1 MLSMRFGLQ
10 TPKNRVESHLCF
22 KRAVCVRRWEGTAPS
37 SPQKG
42 NAFLCLFCWL
52 SLGCCSVGRMQELL
66 QEQRISSRKCA
77 ACGMATVTSSRGNTE
92 VVTARRTESQDVPG
106 IISLFS
112 PVTEDLFGRI
122 DVTYLLELSNLALT
136 LCNEKNEVIAHAAF
150 LDYPNWNITDQAE
163 WEPFL
168 HENYTNNKCTPLNTL
183 FMHLFVAKEEYAAG
197 CSQEIFRRAFV
208 LLPELQF
215 ILLFIPPEEKLGFS
229 HSELDMGNVFERMMP
244 VPGSPVERGFTLLA
258 CPRHHCHPQLYV
270 RQARMEDYD
279 DLMLIWTP
287 QSETL
292 KETYG
297 EYLLVDL
304 IEREGEE
311 NQAAVCEVDGTAVGF
326 MSLCSHV
333 NVSLFQECFDLGPFH
348 GFCKP
353 HPEDILKVPQK
364 PSIQGDKDES
374 TQTSQ
379 KPEPISS
386 QNLEHVPGADAADV
400 QKDGVVTVSQT
411 ELPVG
416 DVNNTGSKS
425 STAPL
430 LETDVE
436 GDLCPMYR
444 GASNVFRI
452 RLLCIDEKYETR
464 SLDFLHYAFNVF
476 PDRDLCVILVP
487 HHVQEFPLIR
497 SFVRAV
503 PSCTSRLGRELYV
516 FHRAG
521 LLTSFNVR
529 KAATSDLQGVKML
542 VETLSLNERIW
553 NDSKIFTEARR
564 DPDGMPVQAFVAEVL
579 DQIVGVSVT
588 RDEMDIEYIRSHYNI
603 EDFIHFNHHHQ
614 EEHGHLCHFVLNPVF
629 HHYTKYFLKEIL
641 RLGHKSS
648 LYYPIYPE
656 YVEGKF
662 QRPCAHSLTS
672 AFHYMAPVRARRQI
686 VCPLQELGM
695 NSPSEQ
701 VSKDQLKYSL
711 YHTNRKL
718 VLESKVCINT
728 RIVVVG
734 ASDVGISFLETLIF
748 WPRLKFNNLTLIS
761 IHGLPGKDPQSS
773 KYRRFLINSHCFNDE
788 DYAQMSLCSW
798 INVVVGKMTGINR
811 SAKYVIVSK
820 EKKVPYDYLVLC
832 MGQSYQALAPMGGD
846 ISEVMSQWPQR
857 YTEKVPSNHFTL
869 NDAQDCLEAAR
880 WLEENLVSSRG
891 NVIVYGNTIDIY
903 TTVETLLSLGIDGS
917 RIHLVQAPLS
927 SASPCL
933 ADATLERTVGEAL
946 SEAGVAVHL
955 DSVLAQWGQ
964 GDHGCIAWATFT
976 TASNPLCL
984 QCSAFFSFAYRT
996 LDYETF
1002 KAINDACLVF
1012 DGRVVID
1019 AKFHTNDASIRAAG
1033 PLTKF
1038 SRRYFR
1044 DGLTHSN
1051 FSSKEIGFELA
1062 ASMLSLFDPTP
1073 QPSSEPPK
1081 GSDRLIPI
1089 YRWCKV
1095 QGGVLPGGYNYLHIS
1110 KPGIPMP
1117 LDVEH
1122 DPCDHGM
1129 EIVTGEADHGN
1140 YFRMHFSRY
1149 NMVDSITCFSKDPF
1163 PVSNYICL
1171 YGQHE
1176 RLLND
1181 LYYRWRAGQLTDLYS
1196 YFREPWSMAIYH
1208 DRLLICRRNCSKTLI
1223 SEQVPGQPPATEQRP
1238 EQKPGQVSLREPVL
1252 RYLRHHR
1259 AHLPMYAPTDAYR
1272 LLPAAAGSQGLK
1284 LGKVGHSTSPKP
1296 AQGPS

>member
-1 MLSMRFGLQ
+1 
-10 TPKNRVESHLCF
+10 
-22 KRAVCVRRWEGTAPS
+22 
-37 SPQKG
+37 
-42 NAFLCLFCWL
+42 
-52 SLGCCSVGRMQELL
+52 
-66 QEQRISSRKCA
+66 
-77 ACGMATVTSSRGNTE
+77 MATVISWRGNTE
-92 VVTARRTESQDVPG
+92 VVTARRTESRDVPG

-122 DVTYLLELSNLALT
+122 DVTCLLELSNLALT

-168 HENYTNNKCTPLNTL
+168 HENYANNKCTPLNTL
-183 FMHLFVAKEEYAAG
+183 FVHLIVAKEEFAAG
-197 CSQEIFRRAFV
+197 CSREIFRRAFI

-215 ILLFIPPEEKLGFS
+215 ILLFIPPEERLGFS
-229 HSELDMGNVFERMMP
+229 HSELDMGNVFERIMP
-244 VPGSPVERGFTLLA
+244 VPGSPMEKGFTLLA
-258 CPRHHCHPQLYV
+258 CPRHRCHPQLYV

-311 NQAAVCEVDGTAVGF
+311 NQAAVCEVGGTAVGF
-326 MSLCSHV
+326 MSLSSHV

-348 GFCKP
+348 GLCKP
-353 HPEDILKVPQK
+353 HPEDILKVPRK

-374 TQTSQ
+374 NQTSQ
-379 KPEPISS
+379 KPEPVSS
-386 QNLEHVPGADAADV
+386 QNLECVPGADAAAV
-400 QKDGVVTVSQT
+400 QKDGAVGVSQT
-411 ELPVG
+411 ELPIG
-416 DVNNTGSKS
+416 DVSSTGSKGS
-425 STAPL
+425 AAPL
-430 LETDVE
+430 LETNSLDEE
-436 GDLCPMYR
+436 GDLRPVYR
-444 GASNVFRI
+444 GASNVFLI
-452 RLLCIDEKYETR
+452 RLLCIDKKYETR

-487 HHVQEFPLIR
+487 HHVPEFPLIQ

-503 PSCTSRLGRELYV
+503 PSCTSKLGRELYV

-542 VETLSLNERIW
+542 VETLSLNESIW

-603 EDFIHFNHHHQ
+603 EDFIHFNHHQQ

-641 RLGHKSS
+641 RLSHKSC
-648 LYYPIYPE
+648 LYYPVYPE
-656 YVEGKF
+656 YVEGQF

-672 AFHYMAPVRARRQI
+672 ALHYMAPVRPRRQI
-686 VCPLQELGM
+686 VYPLQELGV
-695 NSPSEQ
+695 NTPSEQ

-711 YHTNRKL
+711 NHTNRKL

-748 WPRLKFNNLTLIS
+748 WPCLKFNNLTLIS

-798 INVVVGKMTGINR
+798 VNVVVGKMTGINR
-811 SAKYVIVSK
+811 SAKYVVVSK

-832 MGQSYQALAPMGGD
+832 MGQSYQALAPTGAD
-846 ISEVMSQWPQR
+846 ISEVTGQWPQR
-857 YTEKVPSNHFTL
+857 YMEKVPSNHFTL
-869 NDAQDCLEAAR
+869 NDTQDCLEAAR

-917 RIHLVQAPLS
+917 RIHLVQAPLG

-933 ADATLERTVGEAL
+933 SDATLERTVGEAL
-946 SEAGVAVHL
+946 SEAGVAVHP
-955 DSVLAQWGQ
+955 DSVLAQWGL
-964 GDHGCIAWATFT
+964 GDHGCITWAAFT
-976 TASNPLCL
+976 TAANPLHL

-1002 KAINDACLVF
+1002 KAVNDACLVF

-1044 DGLTHSN
+1044 DELTHSN
-1051 FSSKEIGFELA
+1051 FNSKEIGFELA
-1062 ASMLSLFDPTP
+1062 VSMLSLFDPTP
-1073 QPSSEPPK
+1073 QPSSEPPE

-1089 YRWCKV
+1089 YRSCKV

-1110 KPGIPMP
+1110 KPEISLP
-1117 LDVEH
+1117 LNVEH
-1122 DPCDHGM
+1122 DLCNHGT
-1129 EIVTGEADHGN
+1129 EIVTGEVSHGN

-1149 NMVDSITCFSKDPF
+1149 NMVDSITCFSKEPF

-1176 RLLND
+1176 RVLND

-1208 DRLLICRRNCSKTLI
+1208 DRFIDLQKELRQTLM
-1223 SEQVPGQPPATEQRP
+1223 SEQVPGQPPAAEQRR
-1238 EQKPGQVSLREPVL
+1238 EQKPGGASLREPVL

-1259 AHLPMYAPTDAYR
+1259 AHLPVYAPTDAYR
-1272 LLPAAAGSQGLK
+1272 LLPAAAGSQGPK
-1284 LGKVGHSTSPKP
+1284 PGRVGHSGGSGSPTL

>member
-1 MLSMRFGLQ
+1 MFSLVLS
-10 TPKNRVESHLCF
+10 
-22 KRAVCVRRWEGTAPS
+22 
-37 SPQKG
+37 
-42 NAFLCLFCWL
+42 
-52 SLGCCSVGRMQELL
+52 
-66 QEQRISSRKCA
+66 A
-77 ACGMATVTSSRGNTE
+77 AWRMATVTSSRGNTE
-92 VVTARRTESQDVPG
+92 VVTARRTESRDVPG
-106 IISLFS
+106 IIGLFS
-112 PVTEDLFGRI
+112 PVTENLFGMI
-122 DVTYLLELSNLALT
+122 DVTYLLEISNLALT

-168 HENYTNNKCTPLNTL
+168 RENYTNNKCTPLNTL
-183 FMHLFVAKEEYAAG
+183 FVHLFVAKEEYAAE
-197 CSQEIFRRAFV
+197 CSQEIVRRAFI

-215 ILLFIPPEEKLGFS
+215 ILLFIPPAEKLGFC
-229 HSELDMGNVFERMMP
+229 HSELGMGNVFERMTP
-244 VPGSPVERGFTLLA
+244 VPGSPMERRFTLLA
-258 CPRHHCHPQLYV
+258 CLRHRCHPQLYV

-311 NQAAVCEVDGTAVGF
+311 NQAAVCEVGGTAVGF

-333 NVSLFQECFDLGPFH
+333 DVSLFQECFDLGPFH
-348 GFCKP
+348 GLCKP
-353 HPEDILKVPQK
+353 HPEDILKVPRK
-364 PSIQGDKDES
+364 PSVQGDKGES
-374 TQTSQ
+374 NQTSQ
-379 KPEPISS
+379 EPEPVSS
-386 QNLEHVPGADAADV
+386 QNLGDVPGADAAV
-400 QKDGVVTVSQT
+400 QKGGAVAASQS
-411 ELPVG
+411 ELLVG
-416 DVNNTGSKS
+416 DVSTTGSEGS
-425 STAPL
+425 AAPL
-430 LETDVE
+430 LETSDE
-436 GDLCPMYR
+436 DGDSHPVYR
-444 GASNVFRI
+444 GASNAFCI
-452 RLLCIDEKYETR
+452 RLFCIDEKYETR
-464 SLDFLHYAFNVF
+464 SLDFLHYAFSVF

-487 HHVQEFPLIR
+487 HRVPAFPLIQ

-503 PSCTSRLGRELYV
+503 PCCTSRLGRELYV

-529 KAATSDLQGVKML
+529 KATIDDLQGVKML
-542 VETLSLNERIW
+542 VETLSLDEEIW
-553 NDSKIFTEARR
+553 NDSKIFTEARK
-564 DPDGMPVQAFVAEVL
+564 DPDGMPVRAFVAEVL

-588 RDEMDIEYIRSHYNI
+588 RDEMDIEYIQAHYNI
-603 EDFIHFNHHHQ
+603 EDFIRFNHHQQ

-648 LYYPIYPE
+648 LYYPVYPE
-656 YVEGKF
+656 CVEGQF

-672 AFHYMAPVRARRQI
+672 ALHYMAPVRPRRQI
-686 VCPLQELGM
+686 VYPLEELGV
-695 NSPSEQ
+695 NAPSEQ
-701 VSKDQLKYSL
+701 VSKDQLNYSL
-711 YHTNRKL
+711 NHTNRKL

-773 KYRRFLINSHCFNDE
+773 KHRRFLINSHCFNDE

-798 INVVVGKMTGINR
+798 VNVVVGKMTGINR
-811 SAKYVIVSK
+811 AAKYVVVSK

-832 MGQSYQALAPMGGD
+832 TGQSYQALAPTGAG
-846 ISEVMSQWPQR
+846 ISGVTSKWPQR

-869 NDAQDCLEAAR
+869 NDAQDCSEAAR
-880 WLEENLVSSRG
+880 WLEENLVSSKG

-927 SASPCL
+927 SAGPCL
-933 ADATLERTVGEAL
+933 GDAALERTVGEAL
-946 SEAGVAVHL
+946 AGAGVAVHP

-964 GDHGCIAWATFT
+964 GDHGLIAWAAFT
-976 TASNPLCL
+976 TATNPLQL

-996 LDYETF
+996 VDYETF

-1012 DGRVVID
+1012 DGRLVID
-1019 AKFHTNDASIRAAG
+1019 AKFHTNDVSIRAAG

-1038 SRRYFR
+1038 SRRYYR
-1044 DGLTHSN
+1044 DELTHSN
-1051 FSSKEIGFELA
+1051 FNSKEIGFELA

-1073 QPSSEPPK
+1073 QASAKPPE

-1089 YRWCKV
+1089 YRRCKV
-1095 QGGVLPGGYNYLHIS
+1095 QGGVLPGGYNYLHVS
-1110 KPGIPMP
+1110 KPAIPMP

-1129 EIVTGEADHGN
+1129 EIVTGEAGHGN
-1140 YFRMHFSRY
+1140 YFRMHFNRY
-1149 NMVDSITCFSKDPF
+1149 NMVDSITCFSKEPF
-1163 PVSNYICL
+1163 AVSNYLCL

-1181 LYYRWRAGQLTDLYS
+1181 LHYRWRAGQLTDLYS

-1208 DRLLICRRNCSKTLI
+1208 DRFIDLQKELRQTLM
-1223 SEQVPGQPPATEQRP
+1223 SEQVPGQPPAAEQRP
-1238 EQKPGQVSLREPVL
+1238 EQRPGPPALRESIL
-1252 RYLRHHR
+1252 RYLRRHR
-1259 AHLPMYAPTDAYR
+1259 AHLPMFAPTDIYR
-1272 LLPAAAGSQGLK
+1272 LPPTAGRQGPK
-1284 LGKVGHSTSPKP
+1284 LGRAGHSGSSRSPTP

>member
-1 MLSMRFGLQ
+1 
-10 TPKNRVESHLCF
+10 
-22 KRAVCVRRWEGTAPS
+22 
-37 SPQKG
+37 
-42 NAFLCLFCWL
+42 
-52 SLGCCSVGRMQELL
+52 
-66 QEQRISSRKCA
+66 
-77 ACGMATVTSSRGNTE
+77 MARVTSLRGNTE
-92 VVTARRTESQDVPG
+92 VVTARRTEPHDVPG

-136 LCNEKNEVIAHAAF
+136 LSNEKNEVIAHAAF

-163 WEPFL
+163 WELFL

-183 FMHLFVAKEEYAAG
+183 FVHLFVAKEEYAVG
-197 CSQEIFRRAFV
+197 CSQEIVRRAFILV
-208 LLPELQF
+208 PELQF
-215 ILLFIPPEEKLGFS
+215 VLLFIPPEERL
-229 HSELDMGNVFERMMP
+229 ELDIGNVFERMTP
-244 VPGSPVERGFTLLA
+244 VSGSPMERGFTLLA
-258 CPRHHCHPQLYV
+258 CPRHRCHPQLYV

-311 NQAAVCEVDGTAVGF
+311 NQAAVCEVGGTAVGF

-348 GFCKP
+348 GLCKP
-353 HPEDILKVPQK
+353 HPEDILKVPRK
-364 PSIQGDKDES
+364 PSVQGDKDRS
-374 TQTSQ
+374 NQTSQ
-379 KPEPISS
+379 NPEPVSS
-386 QNLEHVPGADAADV
+386 QNLKHVPGAGAAAV
-400 QKDGVVTVSQT
+400 QKEGAVTVSQT
-411 ELPVG
+411 ELLEG
-416 DVNNTGSKS
+416 DVSNTGFKGS
-425 STAPL
+425 AVPL
-430 LETDVE
+430 LKTD
-436 GDLCPMYR
+436 GGWDSCPVYR
-444 GASNVFRI
+444 GASNVFCI

-487 HHVQEFPLIR
+487 HHVPEFPLLR
-497 SFVRAV
+497 SFVRAI

-542 VETLSLNERIW
+542 VETLSLKESIW

-603 EDFIHFNHHHQ
+603 EDFIHFNHHQQ

-656 YVEGKF
+656 YIEGEF

-672 AFHYMAPVRARRQI
+672 ALHYMVPVRPRRQI
-686 VCPLQELGM
+686 FYPLQELGV
-695 NSPSEQ
+695 NAPSEQ

-711 YHTNRKL
+711 NHTNRKL

-748 WPRLKFNNLTLIS
+748 WPCLKFNNLTLIS

-798 INVVVGKMTGINR
+798 VNVVVGKMTGINR
-811 SAKYVIVSK
+811 SAKYVVVSK

-832 MGQSYQALAPMGGD
+832 MGQSYQVSCMLSEPAEYSQILCN
-846 ISEVMSQWPQR
+846 ISDVTSQWPQR
-857 YTEKVPSNHFTL
+857 YMEKVPSNHFTL

-946 SEAGVAVHL
+946 SEAGVAVHP

-964 GDHGCIAWATFT
+964 GDHGCISWVAFITAT
-976 TASNPLCL
+976 NPLHL

-1044 DGLTHSN
+1044 DELTHSN
-1051 FSSKEIGFELA
+1051 FNSKEIGFELA

-1073 QPSSEPPK
+1073 QPSSEPPE

-1089 YRWCKV
+1089 YSWCKV

-1122 DPCDHGM
+1122 DQCDHGM
-1129 EIVTGEADHGN
+1129 EIVTGEASHGN

-1181 LYYRWRAGQLTDLYS
+1181 LYYRWRARQLTDLYS

-1208 DRLLICRRNCSKTLI
+1208 DRFIDLQKELCQALM
-1223 SEQVPGQPPATEQRP
+1223 SEQVRQ
-1238 EQKPGQVSLREPVL
+1238 
-1252 RYLRHHR
+1252 
-1259 AHLPMYAPTDAYR
+1259 M
-1272 LLPAAAGSQGLK
+1272 
-1284 LGKVGHSTSPKP
+1284 
-1296 AQGPS
+1296 

>member
-1 MLSMRFGLQ
+1 MLPFWTIPIG
-10 TPKNRVESHLCF
+10 
-22 KRAVCVRRWEGTAPS
+22 
-37 SPQKG
+37 
-42 NAFLCLFCWL
+42 
-52 SLGCCSVGRMQELL
+52 
-66 QEQRISSRKCA
+66 
-77 ACGMATVTSSRGNTE
+77 
-92 VVTARRTESQDVPG
+92 
-106 IISLFS
+106 ISLIRLNGNHS
-112 PVTEDLFGRI
+112 CMKTML
-122 DVTYLLELSNLALT
+122 TTSAL
-136 LCNEKNEVIAHAAF
+136 
-150 LDYPNWNITDQAE
+150 
-163 WEPFL
+163 
-168 HENYTNNKCTPLNTL
+168 
-183 FMHLFVAKEEYAAG
+183 
-197 CSQEIFRRAFV
+197 RAFI

-215 ILLFIPPEEKLGFS
+215 ILLFIPPEERLGFS
-229 HSELDMGNVFERMMP
+229 HSELDMGNVFERMMA
-244 VPGSPVERGFTLLA
+244 VPGSPMERGFTLLA
-258 CPRHHCHPQLYV
+258 CPRHRCHPQLYV

-297 EYLLVDL
+297 EYFLVDL

-311 NQAAVCEVDGTAVGF
+311 NQAAVCEVDGIAVGF

-333 NVSLFQECFDLGPFH
+333 DVSLFQECFDLGPFH
-348 GFCKP
+348 GLCKP
-353 HPEDILKVPQK
+353 HPEDILKMPRK
-364 PSIQGDKDES
+364 PTFQGDKNGS
-374 TQTSQ
+374 KQTSQ
-379 KPEPISS
+379 KPQPVSC
-386 QNLEHVPGADAADV
+386 QNLEHVPGADAAAV
-400 QKDGVVTVSQT
+400 QKGGAVTASQT
-411 ELPVG
+411 ELLVG
-416 DVNNTGSKS
+416 DIGNTGSKGS
-425 STAPL
+425 AAPPL
-430 LETDVE
+430 KTDEE

-487 HHVQEFPLIR
+487 HHVPEFPLIR

-529 KAATSDLQGVKML
+529 KAATSDLEGVKML
-542 VETLSLNERIW
+542 VETLSLNESIW
-553 NDSKIFTEARR
+553 NDTKIFTEARR

-603 EDFIHFNHHHQ
+603 EDFIHFNNHQQ
-614 EEHGHLCHFVLNPVF
+614 EECGHLCHFVLNPVF
-629 HHYTKYFLKEIL
+629 RHYTKYFLKEIL
-641 RLGHKSS
+641 RLGHKTY
-648 LYYPIYPE
+648 LNYPIYPE
-656 YVEGKF
+656 YVEDKF
-662 QRPCAHSLTS
+662 HHPCAHSLTS
-672 AFHYMAPVRARRQI
+672 ALHYMVPVRPRRQI
-686 VCPLQELGM
+686 VYPLQELGV
-695 NSPSEQ
+695 NAPSEQ

-711 YHTNRKL
+711 NHTNRKL

-734 ASDVGISFLETLIF
+734 ASDVGISFLETLVF
-748 WPRLKFNNLTLIS
+748 RPCLKFNNLTLIS
-761 IHGLPGKDPQSS
+761 IHGLPGEDPQSS

-798 INVVVGKMTGINR
+798 VNVVVGKMTGINR
-811 SAKYVIVSK
+811 SAKYVVVSK

-832 MGQSYQALAPMGGD
+832 MGQSYQALAPTGAD
-846 ISEVMSQWPQR
+846 TSEVTSQWPQR
-857 YTEKVPSNHFTL
+857 YMEKVPSNHFTL

-880 WLEENLVSSRG
+880 WLEENLISSRG
-891 NVIVYGNTIDIY
+891 NIIVYGNTIDIY

-917 RIHLVQAPLS
+917 CIHLVQAPRS

-946 SEAGVAVHL
+946 SEAGVAVHP

-964 GDHGCIAWATFT
+964 GDHGCIAWAAFT
-976 TASNPLCL
+976 TAAKPLHL

-1002 KAINDACLVF
+1002 KAINDACLDF

-1044 DGLTHSN
+1044 DELTHSN
-1051 FSSKEIGFELA
+1051 FNSKEIGFELA
-1062 ASMLSLFDPTP
+1062 ASMLSLFDPTT
-1073 QPSSEPPK
+1073 QPSSEPPE
-1081 GSDRLIPI
+1081 GSDRLIPT

-1110 KPGIPMP
+1110 KPGIPVP

-1129 EIVTGEADHGN
+1129 EIVTGEAGHGN

-1181 LYYRWRAGQLTDLYS
+1181 LYYRWKAGQLTDLYS

-1208 DRLLICRRNCSKTLI
+1208 DRFIDLQKELRQTLL
-1223 SEQVPGQPPATEQRP
+1223 SEQVPREPPAAEQRSA
-1238 EQKPGQVSLREPVL
+1238 QKPGRVSLREPVL
-1252 RYLRHHR
+1252 CYLRHHR
-1259 AHLPMYAPTDAYR
+1259 AHLPMYAPTDIYR
-1272 LLPAAAGSQGLK
+1272 PLPAPAGSQGPK
-1284 LGKVGHSTSPKP
+1284 LGRVGHRSGSGSPTL

>member
-1 MLSMRFGLQ
+1 
-10 TPKNRVESHLCF
+10 
-22 KRAVCVRRWEGTAPS
+22 
-37 SPQKG
+37 
-42 NAFLCLFCWL
+42 
-52 SLGCCSVGRMQELL
+52 
-66 QEQRISSRKCA
+66 
-77 ACGMATVTSSRGNTE
+77 MATVTSSRGNTD
-92 VVTARRTESQDVPG
+92 VVTARRTVSRDVPD

-183 FMHLFVAKEEYAAG
+183 FVHLFVAKEDYAAG
-197 CSQEIFRRAFV
+197 CSQEIVRRAFI

-215 ILLFIPPEEKLGFS
+215 ILLFIPPEERLGFS
-229 HSELDMGNVFERMMP
+229 HSELDMGNVFERIMP
-244 VPGSPVERGFTLLA
+244 VPGSPMERGFTLLA
-258 CPRHHCHPQLYV
+258 CPRHRCHPQLYV

-311 NQAAVCEVDGTAVGF
+311 NQAAVCEVGGIAVGF
-326 MSLCSHV
+326 MSLCSDV
-333 NVSLFQECFDLGPFH
+333 DVSLFQECFDLGPFH
-348 GFCKP
+348 GLCKP
-353 HPEDILKVPQK
+353 HPEDILKVPWK
-364 PSIQGDKDES
+364 PSIQGDKDENN
-374 TQTSQ
+374 QTSQ
-379 KPEPISS
+379 KPKPVSS
-386 QNLEHVPGADAADV
+386 QNLEHVPGADAAV
-400 QKDGVVTVSQT
+400 QKDGAVTVSQT
-411 ELPVG
+411 ELLVG
-416 DVNNTGSKS
+416 NVINVGSKGS
-425 STAPL
+425 AAPL
-430 LETDVE
+430 LETE
-436 GDLCPMYR
+436 EEEDLHPVYR

-464 SLDFLHYAFNVF
+464 S
-476 PDRDLCVILVP
+476 
-487 HHVQEFPLIR
+487 
-497 SFVRAV
+497 
-503 PSCTSRLGRELYV
+503 
-516 FHRAG
+516 
-521 LLTSFNVR
+521 FNVR
-529 KAATSDLQGVKML
+529 KAATSDLQGVKVL
-542 VETLSLNERIW
+542 IKTLSLNERIW

-564 DPDGMPVQAFVAEVL
+564 DPDGVPVQAFVAEVL

-588 RDEMDIEYIRSHYNI
+588 RDEMDIEYIQSHYNI
-603 EDFIHFNHHHQ
+603 EDFIHFNHHQQ

-656 YVEGKF
+656 YVEDKF
-662 QRPCAHSLTS
+662 QHPCAHSLTS
-672 AFHYMAPVRARRQI
+672 ALHYMAPVRPRRQI
-686 VCPLQELGM
+686 VYPLRGLGV
-695 NSPSEQ
+695 NAPLEQ
-701 VSKDQLKYSL
+701 ISKDQLKYSL
-711 YHTNRKL
+711 NHTNRKL

-748 WPRLKFNNLTLIS
+748 WPHLKFNNLTLIS

-773 KYRRFLINSHCFNDE
+773 KYRRFLINSHCFDDE

-798 INVVVGKMTGINR
+798 VNVVVGKMTGINR
-811 SAKYVIVSK
+811 SAKYVVVSK

-832 MGQSYQALAPMGGD
+832 TGQSYQALAPLGAD
-846 ISEVMSQWPQR
+846 ISEVTSPWPQR
-857 YTEKVPSNHFTL
+857 YMEKVPSNHFTL
-869 NDAQDCLEAAR
+869 NDAQDCLEAAL
-880 WLEENLVSSRG
+880 WLEENLISSRG

-903 TTVETLLSLGIDGS
+903 TTVETLLSFGIDGS

-933 ADATLERTVGEAL
+933 ADTTLECTVGEAL
-946 SEAGVAVHL
+946 AEAGVAVHP
-955 DSVLAQWGQ
+955 DSVLAHWGQ
-964 GDHGCIAWATFT
+964 GDHGLITWAAFT
-976 TASNPLCL
+976 TASNLLQL

-1002 KAINDACLVF
+1002 KAVSDACLVF

-1044 DGLTHSN
+1044 DELTHSN
-1051 FSSKEIGFELA
+1051 FNSKEIGFELA
-1062 ASMLSLFDPTP
+1062 ASMLSLFDSIP
-1073 QPSSEPPK
+1073 QPSSETPE

-1089 YRWCKV
+1089 YRRCKV

-1122 DPCDHGM
+1122 DMYDHGM
-1129 EIVTGEADHGN
+1129 EIVTGEAGHGN

-1149 NMVDSITCFSKDPF
+1149 NMVDSITCFSKEPF

-1196 YFREPWSMAIYH
+1196 YFREPWSLAIYH
-1208 DRLLICRRNCSKTLI
+1208 DQYIDLQKELHQTLM
-1223 SEQVPGQPPATEQRP
+1223 SEQVPGQPTATKQHP
-1238 EQKPGQVSLREPVL
+1238 EKKLGPPSLWEPVL
-1252 RYLRHHR
+1252 HYLRHHR
-1259 AHLPMYAPTDAYR
+1259 AHLPVYAPTDAYR
-1272 LLPAAAGSQGLK
+1272 LLLAAGSQGLK
-1284 LGKVGHSTSPKP
+1284 PGRAGHSGGSRSPTP
-1296 AQGPS
+1296 AQETS

>member
-1 MLSMRFGLQ
+1 
-10 TPKNRVESHLCF
+10 
-22 KRAVCVRRWEGTAPS
+22 
-37 SPQKG
+37 
-42 NAFLCLFCWL
+42 
-52 SLGCCSVGRMQELL
+52 
-66 QEQRISSRKCA
+66 
-77 ACGMATVTSSRGNTE
+77 MATVTSSRGNTD
-92 VVTARRTESQDVPG
+92 VVTARRTKSHDVSG

-183 FMHLFVAKEEYAAG
+183 FMHLFVAKEDYAAG
-197 CSQEIFRRAFV
+197 CSQEIVRRAFI

-215 ILLFIPPEEKLGFS
+215 ILLFIPPEDRLGFS

-244 VPGSPVERGFTLLA
+244 VPGSPMERGFTLLA
-258 CPRHHCHPQLYV
+258 CPRHRCHPQLYV

-279 DLMLIWTP
+279 DLMLIWTS

-326 MSLCSHV
+326 MSLCSDV

-348 GFCKP
+348 GLCKP
-353 HPEDILKVPQK
+353 HPEDILKVPGR
-364 PSIQGDKDES
+364 PSIQEDKDENS
-374 TQTSQ
+374 QTSQ
-379 KPEPISS
+379 KPKPVSS
-386 QNLEHVPGADAADV
+386 QSLEHVPGADAAV
-400 QKDGVVTVSQT
+400 QKDGPVTVSQT
-411 ELPVG
+411 ELLVG
-416 DVNNTGSKS
+416 NVNIGPKGSA
-425 STAPL
+425 APL
-430 LETDVE
+430 LETDEE
-436 GDLCPMYR
+436 GDLHPVYR
-444 GASNVFRI
+444 GASNVFSI

-487 HHVQEFPLIR
+487 HHVPEFPLIR

-529 KAATSDLQGVKML
+529 KAATSDLQGVKVL
-542 VETLSLNERIW
+542 IKTLSLNERIW

-579 DQIVGVSVT
+579 DQIVGVSIT

-603 EDFIHFNHHHQ
+603 EDFIHFNYHQQ

-662 QRPCAHSLTS
+662 QHPCAHSLTS
-672 AFHYMAPVRARRQI
+672 ALHYMAPMRPRRQI
-686 VCPLQELGM
+686 VYPLQGLGI
-695 NSPSEQ
+695 NAPSEQ
-701 VSKDQLKYSL
+701 VSKGQLNYSL
-711 YHTNRKL
+711 NHINRKL

-748 WPRLKFNNLTLIS
+748 WPHLKFNNLTLIS

-798 INVVVGKMTGINR
+798 VNIVVGKMTGINR
-811 SAKYVIVSK
+811 SAKYVVVSK

-832 MGQSYQALAPMGGD
+832 TGQSYQALAPMGAD
-846 ISEVMSQWPQR
+846 ISEVTSQWPQR
-857 YTEKVPSNHFTL
+857 YMQKVPSNHFTL
-869 NDAQDCLEAAR
+869 NDAQDCLEAAL
-880 WLEENLVSSRG
+880 WLEENFISSRG

-903 TTVETLLSLGIDGS
+903 TTVETLLSFGIDGS

-933 ADATLERTVGEAL
+933 ADTTLECTVGEAL
-946 SEAGVAVHL
+946 AEAGVAVHP

-964 GDHGCIAWATFT
+964 SDHGLITWAAFT
-976 TASNPLCL
+976 TASNLLQL

-996 LDYETF
+996 LDYETC
-1002 KAINDACLVF
+1002 KAISDACLVF

-1019 AKFHTNDASIRAAG
+1019 AKFNTNDASIRAAG

-1044 DGLTHSN
+1044 DELTHSN
-1051 FSSKEIGFELA
+1051 FNSKEIGFELA
-1062 ASMLSLFDPTP
+1062 ASMLSLFDSTP
-1073 QPSSEPPK
+1073 KPSSELPE

-1089 YRWCKV
+1089 YRRCKV

-1122 DPCDHGM
+1122 DMHDHGM
-1129 EIVTGEADHGN
+1129 EIVTGEAGNGN

-1149 NMVDSITCFSKDPF
+1149 NMVDSITCFSKEPF

-1176 RLLND
+1176 HLLND

-1196 YFREPWSMAIYH
+1196 YFREPWSLAIYH
-1208 DRLLICRRNCSKTLI
+1208 DRFIDLQKELRQTLM
-1223 SEQVPGQPPATEQRP
+1223 SEQVPGQPTATEQHP
-1238 EQKPGQVSLREPVL
+1238 EQKPGLPSLREPIL

-1259 AHLPMYAPTDAYR
+1259 AHLPMFAPTDAYR
-1272 LLPAAAGSQGLK
+1272 LLSAAEHSGLGTPLPAPHLAAVPAAVAPAERGRTHVQQGLYLSPVSQPCTPMVPAAAGPS
-1284 LGKVGHSTSPKP
+1284 STTSVIGVP
-1296 AQGPS
+1296 APAPPTCHHTHHTGSFTDRKSTENKTQL

>member
-1 MLSMRFGLQ
+1 
-10 TPKNRVESHLCF
+10 
-22 KRAVCVRRWEGTAPS
+22 
-37 SPQKG
+37 
-42 NAFLCLFCWL
+42 
-52 SLGCCSVGRMQELL
+52 
-66 QEQRISSRKCA
+66 
-77 ACGMATVTSSRGNTE
+77 MATVTSWRGNTE
-92 VVTARRTESQDVPG
+92 VVTARRTEPHDVPG

-183 FMHLFVAKEEYAAG
+183 FVHLIVAKEEYAAG
-197 CSQEIFRRAFV
+197 CSQEIVRRAFI

-215 ILLFIPPEEKLGFS
+215 ILLFIPPEERL
-229 HSELDMGNVFERMMP
+229 ELDMGNVFERMMP
-244 VPGSPVERGFTLLA
+244 VPGSPMERGFTLLV
-258 CPRHHCHPQLYV
+258 CPRHQCHPQLYV

-304 IEREGEE
+304 IECEGEE
-311 NQAAVCEVDGTAVGF
+311 NQAAVCEVGGTAVGF

-333 NVSLFQECFDLGPFH
+333 NVSLLQECFDLGPFH
-348 GFCKP
+348 GLCKP
-353 HPEDILKVPQK
+353 HPEDILKVPRK

-374 TQTSQ
+374 NQTSQ
-379 KPEPISS
+379 KPEPVSS
-386 QNLEHVPGADAADV
+386 QNLEHVPGADAAAV
-400 QKDGVVTVSQT
+400 QTGAVTVSQT

-416 DVNNTGSKS
+416 DVSNTGSKGS
-425 STAPL
+425 AAPL
-430 LETDVE
+430 LETDEE
-436 GDLCPMYR
+436 GNLRPVYR
-444 GASNVFRI
+444 GPSNVFCI

-487 HHVQEFPLIR
+487 HHVPEFPLIR

-516 FHRAG
+516 FHRMG

-542 VETLSLNERIW
+542 VETLSLNESIW

-564 DPDGMPVQAFVAEVL
+564 DPDGMPVEAFVAEVL
-579 DQIVGVSVT
+579 DQIVGVSVI

-603 EDFIHFNHHHQ
+603 EDFIHFNHHQQ

-648 LYYPIYPE
+648 LYYPIYPD

-662 QRPCAHSLTS
+662 QHPCAHSLTS
-672 AFHYMAPVRARRQI
+672 ALHYMAPVRPRRQI
-686 VCPLQELGM
+686 VYPLQELGI
-695 NSPSEQ
+695 NAPSEQ

-711 YHTNRKL
+711 NHTNRKL

-734 ASDVGISFLETLIF
+734 ASDVGISFLETLVF
-748 WPRLKFNNLTLIS
+748 WPCLKFNNLTLIS

-788 DYAQMSLCSW
+788 DYAQMSLSSW
-798 INVVVGKMTGINR
+798 VNVVVGKMTGINR
-811 SAKYVIVSK
+811 SAKYVVVSK

-832 MGQSYQALAPMGGD
+832 MGQSYQALAPTGAD

-857 YTEKVPSNHFTL
+857 YMEKVPSNHFTL
-869 NDAQDCLEAAR
+869 NDTQDCLEAAR
-880 WLEENLVSSRG
+880 WLEDNLISSGG

-917 RIHLVQAPLS
+917 RIHLVQSPLS

-933 ADATLERTVGEAL
+933 TNATLERTVGEAL

-964 GDHGCIAWATFT
+964 GDHGCITWAVFT
-976 TASNPLCL
+976 TATNFLHL
-984 QCSAFFSFAYRT
+984 QCSAFFNFANRT

-1044 DGLTHSN
+1044 DELTHSN
-1051 FSSKEIGFELA
+1051 FNSKEIGFELA
-1062 ASMLSLFDPTP
+1062 VSMLSLFDPTP
-1073 QPSSEPPK
+1073 QPSFEPPE
-1081 GSDRLIPI
+1081 GSDRLIPV
-1089 YRWCKV
+1089 YRHCKV
-1095 QGGVLPGGYNYLHIS
+1095 QGGVLPGGYNYLQIS

-1122 DPCDHGM
+1122 DSCNHGM
-1129 EIVTGEADHGN
+1129 EIVTGEAGHGN

-1208 DRLLICRRNCSKTLI
+1208 NRFIDLQKELRQTLM
-1223 SEQVPGQPPATEQRP
+1223 SEQVR
-1238 EQKPGQVSLREPVL
+1238 K
-1252 RYLRHHR
+1252 
-1259 AHLPMYAPTDAYR
+1259 M
-1272 LLPAAAGSQGLK
+1272 
-1284 LGKVGHSTSPKP
+1284 
-1296 AQGPS
+1296 

>member
-1 MLSMRFGLQ
+1 
-10 TPKNRVESHLCF
+10 
-22 KRAVCVRRWEGTAPS
+22 
-37 SPQKG
+37 
-42 NAFLCLFCWL
+42 
-52 SLGCCSVGRMQELL
+52 
-66 QEQRISSRKCA
+66 
-77 ACGMATVTSSRGNTE
+77 MATVTSWRGNTE
-92 VVTARRTESQDVPG
+92 VVTARRTESHDVPD
-106 IISLFS
+106 IVTLFS

-122 DVTYLLELSNLALT
+122 DVTYLLGLSNLALT
-136 LCNEKNEVIAHAAF
+136 LCNEKNEVLAHAAF

-183 FMHLFVAKEEYAAG
+183 FVHLFVAKEEYAAG
-197 CSQEIFRRAFV
+197 CSQEIVRRAFI

-215 ILLFIPPEEKLGFS
+215 ILLFIPSEERLGFS
-229 HSELDMGNVFERMMP
+229 HSELAMGNVFERMTP
-244 VPGSPVERGFTLLA
+244 VPGSRMERRFTLLA
-258 CPRHHCHPQLYV
+258 CPRHRCHPQLYV

-333 NVSLFQECFDLGPFH
+333 NISLFQECFDLGPFH
-348 GFCKP
+348 GLCKP
-353 HPEDILKVPQK
+353 HPGDILKVPRK
-364 PSIQGDKDES
+364 PSVQGDKDES
-374 TQTSQ
+374 DQTSP
-379 KPEPISS
+379 KAEPVCS
-386 QNLEHVPGADAADV
+386 QDLEHVPGADAAV
-400 QKDGVVTVSQT
+400 QKDGAVALSQT
-411 ELPVG
+411 EVPVG
-416 DVNNTGSKS
+416 DISNTGSEGS
-425 STAPL
+425 AAPL
-430 LETDVE
+430 LETEE
-436 GDLCPMYR
+436 GDLHPVYR
-444 GASNVFRI
+444 GDPNVFCI
-452 RLLCIDEKYETR
+452 RLFFINEKYETR
-464 SLDFLHYAFNVF
+464 SLDFLQYAFSVF

-487 HHVQEFPLIR
+487 HHVPEFPLLQ

-529 KAATSDLQGVKML
+529 KATTSDLQGVKIL
-542 VETLSLNERIW
+542 VETLSLSEKIW

-603 EDFIHFNHHHQ
+603 EEFIHFNHHQQ

-656 YVEGKF
+656 YVEAQF
-662 QRPCAHSLTS
+662 QRPRAHSLTS
-672 AFHYMAPVRARRQI
+672 ALHYMAPVRPRRQI
-686 VCPLQELGM
+686 VYPLRELGA
-695 NSPSEQ
+695 SAPSEQ

-711 YHTNRKL
+711 NHTNRKL
-718 VLESKVCINT
+718 VLESKVCINS

-734 ASDVGISFLETLIF
+734 ASDVGISFLETLVF

-761 IHGLPGKDPQSS
+761 IHGLPGKDPESS
-773 KYRRFLINSHCFNDE
+773 KYRRFLINSHCFNDD

-798 INVVVGKMTGINR
+798 VNVVVGKMTSINR
-811 SAKYVIVSK
+811 SAKYVVVSK

-832 MGQSYQALAPMGGD
+832 TGQSYQALAPTGAD
-846 ISEVMSQWPQR
+846 STEVTSQWPQR

-869 NDAQDCLEAAR
+869 NNSQDCSEAAR
-880 WLEENLVSSRG
+880 WLQENLVSSRG

-903 TTVETLLSLGIDGS
+903 TTVEALLSLGIDGS
-917 RIHLVQAPLS
+917 CIHLVRAPLG
-927 SASPCL
+927 SAGPCL
-933 ADATLERTVGEAL
+933 GDAALERVVGEAL
-946 SEAGVAVHL
+946 AQAGVAVYP
-955 DSVLAQWGQ
+955 DSVLAEWGQ
-964 GDHGCIAWATFT
+964 DEHGHIAWAAFK
-976 TASNPLCL
+976 PLESAAAEPL
-984 QCSAFFSFAYRT
+984 RLPCSAFFSFAYRT

-1002 KAINDACLVF
+1002 KAISDACLVF
-1012 DGRVVID
+1012 DGRLVID

-1044 DGLTHSN
+1044 DDVTHSN
-1051 FSSKEIGFELA
+1051 FNSKEIGFELA
-1062 ASMLSLFDPTP
+1062 ASMLSLFDPSP
-1073 QPSSEPPK
+1073 QPSSEPPE
-1081 GSDRLIPI
+1081 GSDRLIPV
-1089 YRWCKV
+1089 YRRCKV
-1095 QGGVLPGGYNYLHIS
+1095 QGGVLPGGYNYLHVS
-1110 KPGIPMP
+1110 KPGIPMA

-1129 EIVTGEADHGN
+1129 EIVTGEAAAGN
-1140 YFRMHFSRY
+1140 YFRMHLSRY
-1149 NMVDSITCFSKDPF
+1149 RMVDSITCFAKEPF
-1163 PVSNYICL
+1163 PVSNYLCL

-1181 LYYRWRAGQLTDLYS
+1181 LCYRWRAGQLSDLYS

-1208 DRLLICRRNCSKTLI
+1208 DRFIDLQKELRQTLM
-1223 SEQVPGQPPATEQRP
+1223 SEQVAGQRP
-1238 EQKPGQVSLREPVL
+1238 EHKAGPKPAFREPVL
-1252 RYLRHHR
+1252 RYLRQHR
-1259 AHLPMYAPTDAYR
+1259 AQLPMYGPTDLYT
-1272 LLPAAAGSQGLK
+1272 LPAAAGSQGPRP
-1284 LGKVGHSTSPKP
+1284 GRAGHSGSSGSPAA
-1296 AQGPS
+1296 AQGPSQERILPTRFLH

>member
-1 MLSMRFGLQ
+1 
-10 TPKNRVESHLCF
+10 
-22 KRAVCVRRWEGTAPS
+22 
-37 SPQKG
+37 
-42 NAFLCLFCWL
+42 
-52 SLGCCSVGRMQELL
+52 
-66 QEQRISSRKCA
+66 
-77 ACGMATVTSSRGNTE
+77 MATVTSWKGNTE
-92 VVTARRTESQDVPG
+92 VVTARRTEPHDVLG
-106 IISLFS
+106 IVSLLS

-136 LCNEKNEVIAHAAF
+136 LCNEKNEVMAHAAF

-168 HENYTNNKCTPLNTL
+168 RENYTNNKCTPLNTL
-183 FMHLFVAKEEYAAG
+183 FVHLFVAKEECAAG
-197 CSQEIFRRAFV
+197 CSQEIVRRAFI

-215 ILLFIPPEEKLGFS
+215 ILLFIPPEERL
-229 HSELDMGNVFERMMP
+229 ELDMGNVFERMVP
-244 VPGSPVERGFTLLA
+244 VPGSPMERGFSLLA
-258 CPRHHCHPQLYV
+258 CPRHRCHPRLHV

-287 QSETL
+287 QSKTL

-311 NQAAVCEVDGTAVGF
+311 NQAAVCEVGGTAVGF

-333 NVSLFQECFDLGPFH
+333 NISLFQECFDLGPFH
-348 GFCKP
+348 GLCKP
-353 HPEDILKVPQK
+353 HPEDILKVPRK
-364 PSIQGDKDES
+364 PSVQGDKDES
-374 TQTSQ
+374 NQTSQ
-379 KPEPISS
+379 KPEPVSS
-386 QNLEHVPGADAADV
+386 QNLEHVPGAEAAV
-400 QKDGVVTVSQT
+400 QKDGAVTVSQT
-411 ELPVG
+411 ELLVG
-416 DVNNTGSKS
+416 DVSNASSKGSA
-425 STAPL
+425 APL
-430 LETDVE
+430 LETDEE
-436 GDLCPMYR
+436 GDLHPVYR

-464 SLDFLHYAFNVF
+464 SLDFLQYAFNVF
-476 PDRDLCVILVP
+476 PDRDLCIILVP
-487 HHVQEFPLIR
+487 HHVPEFPLIR
-497 SFVRAV
+497 HFVRAV
-503 PSCTSRLGRELYV
+503 PSCTSTLGRELYV

-529 KAATSDLQGVKML
+529 KAASSDLEGVKML

-553 NDSKIFTEARR
+553 NDSKVFTEARR
-564 DPDGMPVQAFVAEVL
+564 DSDGMPVQAFVAEVL
-579 DQIVGVSVT
+579 DQIVGVSVI

-603 EDFIHFNHHHQ
+603 EDFIHFNHHQQ

-629 HHYTKYFLKEIL
+629 HRYAKYFLKEIL

-672 AFHYMAPVRARRQI
+672 ALHYMAPVRPRRQI
-686 VCPLQELGM
+686 VYPLQELGV
-695 NSPSEQ
+695 NAPSEQ

-711 YHTNRKL
+711 NHTNRKL
-718 VLESKVCINT
+718 VLESKVCINA

-773 KYRRFLINSHCFNDE
+773 KYRRFLINSHCFNDD

-798 INVVVGKMTGINR
+798 VNVVVGKMTGINR
-811 SAKYVIVSK
+811 SAKYVVVSK

-832 MGQSYQALAPMGGD
+832 TGQSYQALAPTGTD
-846 ISEVMSQWPQR
+846 CSEVTSQWPQR
-857 YTEKVPSNHFTL
+857 YREKVPSNHFTL

-880 WLEENLVSSRG
+880 WLEENLDSSTG
-891 NVIVYGNTIDIY
+891 TIIVYGNTIDIY

-933 ADATLERTVGEAL
+933 GDASLAHTVGEAL
-946 SEAGVAVHL
+946 TEAGVAVHP

-964 GDHGCIAWATFT
+964 DDHGLIAWAAFT
-976 TASNPLCL
+976 TATDPLRL

-1002 KAINDACLVF
+1002 KAVSDACLVF

-1044 DGLTHSN
+1044 DELTHSN
-1051 FSSKEIGFELA
+1051 FNSKEVGFELA

-1073 QPSSEPPK
+1073 QPSSKPPE
-1081 GSDRLIPI
+1081 GSDRLIPM
-1089 YRWCKV
+1089 YRRCKV

-1117 LDVEH
+1117 LDAEH
-1122 DPCDHGM
+1122 DPSDHGM
-1129 EIVTGEADHGN
+1129 EIVTGEAGHGN

-1149 NMVDSITCFSKDPF
+1149 NMVDSITCFSKEPI

-1181 LYYRWRAGQLTDLYS
+1181 LCYRWRAGQITDLYS

-1208 DRLLICRRNCSKTLI
+1208 DRFIDLQKELRQTLM
-1223 SEQVPGQPPATEQRP
+1223 SEQVR
-1238 EQKPGQVSLREPVL
+1238 K
-1252 RYLRHHR
+1252 
-1259 AHLPMYAPTDAYR
+1259 M
-1272 LLPAAAGSQGLK
+1272 
-1284 LGKVGHSTSPKP
+1284 
-1296 AQGPS
+1296 

>member
-1 MLSMRFGLQ
+1 
-10 TPKNRVESHLCF
+10 
-22 KRAVCVRRWEGTAPS
+22 
-37 SPQKG
+37 
-42 NAFLCLFCWL
+42 
-52 SLGCCSVGRMQELL
+52 
-66 QEQRISSRKCA
+66 
-77 ACGMATVTSSRGNTE
+77 MATITSSRGNTE
-92 VVTARRTESQDVPG
+92 VVTARRTESRDAPG
-106 IISLFS
+106 IIGLFS
-112 PVTEDLFGRI
+112 PLTENLFGMI
-122 DVTYLLELSNLALT
+122 DVAYLLEISNLALT

-168 HENYTNNKCTPLNTL
+168 RDNYTNNKCTPLNTL
-183 FMHLFVAKEEYAAG
+183 FVHLFVAKEEYTAE
-197 CSQEIFRRAFV
+197 CSQEIVRRAFI

-215 ILLFIPPEEKLGFS
+215 ILLFIPPEEKL
-229 HSELDMGNVFERMMP
+229 ELGMGNVFERMTP
-244 VPGSPVERGFTLLA
+244 LPGSPMERRFTLLA
-258 CPRHHCHPQLYV
+258 CPRHRCHPQLYV

-279 DLMLIWTP
+279 DLMLIWIP

-311 NQAAVCEVDGTAVGF
+311 NQAAVCEVGGTAVGF

-348 GFCKP
+348 GLCKP
-353 HPEDILKVPQK
+353 HPEDILKVPRK
-364 PSIQGDKDES
+364 PSVQGDKGES
-374 TQTSQ
+374 NQTSQ
-379 KPEPISS
+379 EPEPVSS
-386 QNLEHVPGADAADV
+386 QNLEDVAGADAAV
-400 QKDGVVTVSQT
+400 QKGGAVAVSQT
-411 ELPVG
+411 ELLVG
-416 DVNNTGSKS
+416 DVSTTGSEGS
-425 STAPL
+425 AAPF
-430 LETDVE
+430 LETDEE
-436 GDLCPMYR
+436 GDLHPVYR
-444 GASNVFRI
+444 GASNAFCI
-452 RLLCIDEKYETR
+452 RLFCIDEKYETR
-464 SLDFLHYAFNVF
+464 SLDFLHYAFSVF

-487 HHVQEFPLIR
+487 HHVPAFPLIQ

-503 PSCTSRLGRELYV
+503 PCCTSRLGRELYV

-529 KAATSDLQGVKML
+529 KATIDDLQGVKML
-542 VETLSLNERIW
+542 VETLSLDEEIW
-553 NDSKIFTEARR
+553 NDSKIFTEARK
-564 DPDGMPVQAFVAEVL
+564 DPASISCRYDGMPVRAFIAEVL

-588 RDEMDIEYIRSHYNI
+588 RDEMDIEYIQAHYNI
-603 EDFIHFNHHHQ
+603 EDFIRFNHHQQ

-656 YVEGKF
+656 CVEGQF

-672 AFHYMAPVRARRQI
+672 ALHYMAPVRPRRQI
-686 VCPLQELGM
+686 VYPLEELGV
-695 NSPSEQ
+695 NAPSEQ
-701 VSKDQLKYSL
+701 VSKDQLNYSL
-711 YHTNRKL
+711 NHTNRKL

-773 KYRRFLINSHCFNDE
+773 QHRRFLINSHCFNDE

-798 INVVVGKMTGINR
+798 VNVVVGKMTGINR
-811 SAKYVIVSK
+811 AAKYVVVSK

-832 MGQSYQALAPMGGD
+832 TGQSYQALAPTGAG
-846 ISEVMSQWPQR
+846 ISGVTSKWPQR

-869 NDAQDCLEAAR
+869 NDAQDCSEAAR
-880 WLEENLVSSRG
+880 WLEENLVSSKG

-917 RIHLVQAPLS
+917 RIHLVQALLS
-927 SASPCL
+927 SAGPCL
-933 ADATLERTVGEAL
+933 GDAALERTVGEAL
-946 SEAGVAVHL
+946 AGAGVAVHP

-964 GDHGCIAWATFT
+964 DDHGLIAWAAFT
-976 TASNPLCL
+976 TATNLLQL

-996 LDYETF
+996 VDYETF

-1012 DGRVVID
+1012 DGRLVID
-1019 AKFHTNDASIRAAG
+1019 AKFHTNDVSIRAAG

-1038 SRRYFR
+1038 SRRYYR
-1044 DGLTHSN
+1044 DELTHSN
-1051 FSSKEIGFELA
+1051 FNSKEIGFELA

-1073 QPSSEPPK
+1073 QASSEPPE

-1089 YRWCKV
+1089 YRRCKV
-1095 QGGVLPGGYNYLHIS
+1095 QGGVLPGGYNYLHVS
-1110 KPGIPMP
+1110 KPAIPMP
-1117 LDVEH
+1117 LGVEH

-1129 EIVTGEADHGN
+1129 EIVTGEAGHGN
-1140 YFRMHFSRY
+1140 YFRMHFNRY
-1149 NMVDSITCFSKDPF
+1149 NMVDSITCFSKEPF

-1181 LYYRWRAGQLTDLYS
+1181 LHYRWRAGQLTDLYS

-1208 DRLLICRRNCSKTLI
+1208 DRFIDLQKELRQTLM
-1223 SEQVPGQPPATEQRP
+1223 SEQVR
-1238 EQKPGQVSLREPVL
+1238 K
-1252 RYLRHHR
+1252 
-1259 AHLPMYAPTDAYR
+1259 
-1272 LLPAAAGSQGLK
+1272 
-1284 LGKVGHSTSPKP
+1284 
-1296 AQGPS
+1296 

>member
-1 MLSMRFGLQ
+1 
-10 TPKNRVESHLCF
+10 
-22 KRAVCVRRWEGTAPS
+22 
-37 SPQKG
+37 
-42 NAFLCLFCWL
+42 
-52 SLGCCSVGRMQELL
+52 
-66 QEQRISSRKCA
+66 
-77 ACGMATVTSSRGNTE
+77 MATVTSPRGNTE
-92 VVTARRTESQDVPG
+92 VVTARRTESHDVPG
-106 IISLFS
+106 IMDLFS
-112 PVTEDLFGRI
+112 PVTEDLFGTI

-136 LCNEKNEVIAHAAF
+136 LCNEKKEIIAHAAF

-163 WEPFL
+163 WELFL
-168 HENYTNNKCTPLNTL
+168 HENYSDNKCTPLNTL
-183 FMHLFVAKEEYAAG
+183 FVHLFVAKEEYTAG
-197 CSQEIFRRAFV
+197 CYQEIVRRAFI

-215 ILLFIPPEEKLGFS
+215 ILLFIPPEERL
-229 HSELDMGNVFERMMP
+229 ELAMENVLERMVP
-244 VPGSPVERGFTLLA
+244 VPGSPMERGFTLWA
-258 CPRHHCHPQLYV
+258 CPRHRCHPQLFV

-279 DLMLIWTP
+279 DLMLIWTSR
-287 QSETL
+287 SESL

-348 GFCKP
+348 GLCKP
-353 HPEDILKVPQK
+353 HPEDILKVPRK
-364 PSIQGDKDES
+364 PSVQGDKDES
-374 TQTSQ
+374 NQTSQ
-379 KPEPISS
+379 KPEPVSS
-386 QNLEHVPGADAADV
+386 PNLDHVPGADAAV
-400 QKDGVVTVSQT
+400 QKDGAMTVSQI

-416 DVNNTGSKS
+416 DVSTTGSKGS
-425 STAPL
+425 AAPL
-430 LETDVE
+430 LYTDE
-436 GDLCPMYR
+436 EEDLYPVYR
-444 GASNVFRI
+444 GASNAFCI

-464 SLDFLHYAFNVF
+464 SLDFLHYAFSVF

-487 HHVQEFPLIR
+487 HHVPEFPLLQ

-529 KAATSDLQGVKML
+529 KATSNDLQGVKML
-542 VETLSLNERIW
+542 VENLNLNEGIW

-603 EDFIHFNHHHQ
+603 EDFIHFNQHQQ
-614 EEHGHLCHFVLNPVF
+614 EEHGHLCHFVLNPIF

-672 AFHYMAPVRARRQI
+672 ALHYMAPVRPRRQI
-686 VCPLQELGM
+686 VYPLQELGV
-695 NSPSEQ
+695 NAPSEQ

-711 YHTNRKL
+711 NHTNRKL

-734 ASDVGISFLETLIF
+734 ASDVGISFLETLVF

-761 IHGLPGKDPQSS
+761 IHGLPGKDPERS
-773 KYRRFLINSHCFNDE
+773 KHRRFLINSHCFNDE

-798 INVVVGKMTGINR
+798 VNVVVGKMTGINR
-811 SAKYVIVSK
+811 AAKYVVVSK

-832 MGQSYQALAPMGGD
+832 AGQSYQAVAPTGAD
-846 ISEVMSQWPQR
+846 TSEVTSPWPQR
-857 YTEKVPSNHFTL
+857 YMEKVPSNHFTL
-869 NDAQDCLEAAR
+869 NDTQDCVEAAL
-880 WLEENLVSSRG
+880 WLQENLVSSRG

-903 TTVETLLSLGIDGS
+903 TTVEALLSLGIDGS

-927 SASPCL
+927 SAGPCL
-933 ADATLERTVGEAL
+933 GDAALERPVGEAL
-946 SEAGVAVHL
+946 SEAGVAAHP

-964 GDHGCIAWATFT
+964 GEHGLISWAAFT
-976 TASNPLCL
+976 TATSPLRL

-996 LDYETF
+996 VDYETF
-1002 KAINDACLVF
+1002 KAVSDACLVF

-1019 AKFHTNDASIRAAG
+1019 AKFRTNDASIWAAG

-1044 DGLTHSN
+1044 DDLTHSN
-1051 FSSKEIGFELA
+1051 FNSKEIGFELA

-1073 QPSSEPPK
+1073 QPSSEPPE

-1089 YRWCKV
+1089 YRRCKV

-1110 KPGIPMP
+1110 KPGIPMR
-1117 LDVEH
+1117 LDIEH
-1122 DPCDHGM
+1122 DLCDHGV
-1129 EIVTGEADHGN
+1129 EIVTGEAGQGN

-1149 NMVDSITCFSKDPF
+1149 HMVDSITCFSKEPF

-1181 LYYRWRAGQLTDLYS
+1181 LYYRWRDGQLTDLYS

-1208 DRLLICRRNCSKTLI
+1208 DRFIDLQKELRQTLM
-1223 SEQVPGQPPATEQRP
+1223 SEQVR
-1238 EQKPGQVSLREPVL
+1238 K
-1252 RYLRHHR
+1252 
-1259 AHLPMYAPTDAYR
+1259 
-1272 LLPAAAGSQGLK
+1272 
-1284 LGKVGHSTSPKP
+1284 
-1296 AQGPS
+1296 